1 MLEWPE
7 GYVKAW
13 ALISR
18 ARGRTQAC
26 TAAAA
31 FATLRITGIGGSL
44 RIIKK
49 RDLGAMTDQR
59 LTTDDVRHI
68 ALLARIG
75 MTDEEIERMRDQL
88 SNILENF
95 DILTN
100 VDTEGVEPTGH
111 SVNVTSVMREDKSRE
126 SLSRDDVLGNAP
138 LVEGDR
144 IRVRAVLE

>member
-1 MLEWPE
+1 
-7 GYVKAW
+7 
-13 ALISR
+13 
-18 ARGRTQAC
+18 
-26 TAAAA
+26 
-31 FATLRITGIGGSL
+31 
-44 RIIKK
+44 
-49 RDLGAMTDQR
+49 MTDQR

>member
-1 MLEWPE
+1 MADE
-7 GYVKAW
+7 
-13 ALISR
+13 
-18 ARGRTQAC
+18 
-26 TAAAA
+26 
-31 FATLRITGIGGSL
+31 
-44 RIIKK
+44 
-49 RDLGAMTDQR
+49 R

-68 ALLARIG
+68 ALLSRIA

-95 DILTN
+95 DVLSQ
-100 VDTEGVEPTGH
+100 VDTEGVEPTAH

-126 SLSRDDVLGNAP
+126 SLPREDILGIAP